1 MLDRIKAAADDVF
14 PEIVRLRR
22 TIHRNPEL
30 AYEEHE
36 TARLVRDTL
45 VPLGLS
51 LQSGIAGTGIAA
63 TLEGQLP
70 GPCVLLRAD
79 MDALPIA
86 EETGLDFDSQSPGRM
101 HACGHDMHTSSLLGT
116 AMVLAGLRHGLPG
129 SVRFIFQPSEE
140 RLPSGAQAMIRAG
153 VLDHGQAAAF
163 GQHVFPALPAGTIG
177 IRPGLFMAS
186 ADEVRITVRGRG
198 GHAAEPHLLQSDVML
213 AACHT
218 VVALQGVISRH
229 CPPDVPSLL
238 SFGNMTADG
247 ATNILPNAVHIEGT
261 FRAMQ
266 EEWRFRAHDLI
277 SSIAAD
283 AARTFGA
290 EAAVDIATGPPAVF
304 NDPGEA
310 RLVREAAEDYVGR
323 GNTREAELWFGGE
336 DFAYFLQEVPGAFY
350 QMGVGCPHALH
361 TPRFTIDEEALRV
374 STGFMAYLAWKRLT
388 SH

>member
-1 MLDRIKAAADDVF
+1 MLDSIKAAAANVF

-22 TIHRNPEL
+22 IIHRNPEL
-30 AYEEHE
+30 ANEEHE
-36 TARLVRDTL
+36 TARLVHETL
-45 VPLGLS
+45 APLGLS
-51 LQSGIAGTGIAA
+51 LRCPVAGTGIEA

-79 MDALPIA
+79 MDALPIT
-86 EETGLDFDSQSPGRM
+86 EETGLDFASQSPGRM

-116 AMVLAGLRHGLPG
+116 AMILAGLRHRLSG
-129 SVRFIFQPSEE
+129 SVRFVFQPSEE
-140 RLPSGAQAMIRAG
+140 RLPSGAQAMIREG
-153 VLDHGQAAAF
+153 VLDPEPAAAF
-163 GQHVFPALPAGTIG
+163 GQHAFPALPAGTIG
-177 IRPGLFMAS
+177 VRPGLFMAS

-198 GHAAEPHLLQSDVML
+198 GHAAEPHLLQCDVML

-247 ATNILPNAVHIEGT
+247 ATNILPNAVQIEGT

-277 SSIAAD
+277 STIAAD
-283 AARTFGA
+283 AARTYGA
-290 EAAVDIATGPPAVF
+290 EAAVDIAAGPPAVF

-310 RLVREAAEDYVGR
+310 ALVREAAEDYVGS
-323 GNTREAELWFGGE
+323 GNTRESELWFGGE
-336 DFAYFLQEVPGAFY
+336 DFAYFLQEVRGAFY

-374 STGFMAYLAWKRLT
+374 SSGFMAYLAWKRLARE
-388 SH
+388 

>member
-1 MLDRIKAAADDVF
+1 MLGSIKDAADAAF
-14 PEIVRLRR
+14 PEVVRLRR
-22 TIHRNPEL
+22 AIHRNPEL
-30 AYEEHE
+30 AYDEHE
-36 TARLVRDTL
+36 TAHLVRETMA
-45 VPLGLS
+45 PLGLS

-86 EETGLDFDSQSPGRM
+86 EETGLDFASQRRGRM

-116 AMVLAGLRHGLPG
+116 AMILAGLRHRLPG
-129 SVRFIFQPSEE
+129 TVRFIFQPSEE
-140 RLPSGAQAMIRAG
+140 RLPSGAKAMIRAG
-153 VLDHGQAAAF
+153 VLDHGPVAAF
-163 GQHVFPALPAGTIG
+163 GQHAYPSLPTGTIG

-186 ADEVRITVRGRG
+186 ADEIRISVRGSG
-198 GHAAEPHLLQSDVML
+198 GHAAEPHLLQSDAML

-238 SFGNMTADG
+238 SFGNMSADG
-247 ATNILPNAVHIEGT
+247 ATNILPNEVNIEGT

-266 EEWRFRAHDLI
+266 EEWRIRAHDLLC
-277 SSIAAD
+277 SIAAD
-283 AARTFGA
+283 AARTYGA
-290 EAAVDIATGPPAVF
+290 EAVVEISTGPPAVF
-304 NDPGEA
+304 NDPEEA
-310 RLVREAAEDYVGR
+310 ALVRGAAEDYVGR
-323 GNTREAELWFGGE
+323 ANTREAELWFGGE
-336 DFAYFLQEVPGAFY
+336 DFAYFLQNVPGAFY

-374 STGFMAYLAWKRLT
+374 SSGFMAYLAWVRLARD
-388 SH
+388 